1 MRCVRLFNIKGNP
14 MISVVSLSQS
24 SFFGAG
30 LDYVVSDIMP
40 LKKSNR
46 LISLNN
52 FTDIAEVCDY
62 IEVHS
67 VDFLI
72 IDYTWPGEN
81 WLNMIISLKERMRYH
96 PIKIVSIIG
105 EKILEIEHIV
115 IKQTSYLSF
124 DLYNSIQGLQLVLS
138 DSSAIKGRSNNDI
151 NIDDILY
158 IYYLREFKITQR
170 EYTILSLI
178 LSGDSNKEI
187 SQKLDISEKTVSGHR
202 HSIYIKLK
210 VKSVGQLYNKLL
222 NQAVC
227 C

>member
-1 MRCVRLFNIKGNP
+1 
-14 MISVVSLSQS
+14 
-24 SFFGAG
+24 
-30 LDYVVSDIMP
+30 
-40 LKKSNR
+40 
-46 LISLNN
+46 
-52 FTDIAEVCDY
+52 
-62 IEVHS
+62 
-67 VDFLI
+67 
-72 IDYTWPGEN
+72 
-81 WLNMIISLKERMRYH
+81 MRYH

-158 IYYLREFKITQR
+158 IYYLRKFKITQR

-187 SQKLDISEKTVSGHR
+187 SQIHKNLILVRKL
-202 HSIYIKLK
+202 
-210 VKSVGQLYNKLL
+210 
-222 NQAVC
+222 
-227 C
+227 